1 MIFIW
6 QNALFQS
13 KRPLEK
19 FILIIFPPSYPIV
32 FMIYQLS
39 FMLKKN
45 KSESLWEEHLPLS
58 IEILRGCLLAG
69 MNLCQS
75 IEFLV
80 NNQKTYPAIT
90 ESFQKILDNFYKG
103 CSFEKSIDF
112 LIPEITYPDFK
123 GYLLMLILS
132 QKSGGD
138 LPKILQ
144 KYKKIYLMKT
154 HLRKK
159 IILYTTQIK
168 FQCKIISL
176 LPVFAFVFLSIFY
189 PEKVSFFFHYKVGFF
204 LLILSVGLNLCGW
217 YLFTK
222 STKSLL

>member
-6 QNALFQS
+6 QNSLYHS
-13 KRPLEK
+13 RRPLEK
-19 FILIIFPPSYPIV
+19 WILLVFPPSYPII
-32 FMIYQLS
+32 FMIFRFASL
-39 FMLKKN
+39 LKKN
-45 KSESLWEEHLPLS
+45 KSESLWEEHLPIS

-75 IEFLV
+75 MEFLV
-80 NNQKTYPAIT
+80 INQKTYAEIT
-90 ESFQKILDNFYKG
+90 QSFQKILDNFHKG
-103 CSFEKSIDF
+103 CSLEKSIDF

-138 LPKILQ
+138 LPKILE